1 MTTLS
6 RIIILSRC
14 TRLRM
19 LMLSLRGMLTS
30 GAAVLQ
36 PVSRTHT
43 NINSKQHTTA
53 NVAGVA
59 ALYNSD
65 GMCFIFF
72 EFLHELLQSRLTAH
86 QYAVCVVEF
95 THEDAAL
102 GVRRF
107 VACMNA
113 YTRTAGHSLD
123 QWQIL
128 PERRRPCHTQVVRT
142 GRYTALAAHIVYAVD
157 SDGWL

>member
-6 RIIILSRC
+6 RIMMLSRC

-19 LMLSLRGMLTS
+19 LMLSLRGTLTI

-43 NINSKQHTTA
+43 NIKSRQYTTA
-53 NVAGVA
+53 NTAGVT
-59 ALYNSD
+59 ALRLIEALNDSD

-86 QYAVCVVEF
+86 QYAVCAVEF
-95 THEDAAL
+95 AHEDAAF

-113 YTRTAGHSLD
+113 YARTAGHSLD
-123 QWQIL
+123 
-128 PERRRPCHTQVVRT
+128 
-142 GRYTALAAHIVYAVD
+142 
-157 SDGWL
+157 